1 MNIINKLIYFLS
13 SHQRKRAIII
23 VGMTIAMAF
32 IDTVGVASI
41 MPFIALL
48 TNPGLIETN
57 FILNFLFNYSSSF
70 GIETK
75 DQFIFFTGILV
86 FIVLIFSIIFKS
98 ITTYVQLRFCY
109 MCEFTIGKRLLENYL
124 HQPYSWFL
132 NRDSSELGK
141 SILSEVSSISN
152 RGIKPLILI
161 FSHVMVIIFLTTLI
175 ILINPT
181 VAITTI
187 LIFGTSYSIIHL
199 MTREYLVNI
208 GNERFL
214 ANEKRFGIVSSAFG
228 AIKEIKIGRL
238 EENFIKLFKKP
249 ARSFSLNQASLQI
262 LGLLPRYGLEAI
274 GFGGMILII
283 LYLISQDVDF
293 LSVLPIFSLYVFA
306 GYRILPALQQ
316 IFFSVAQLKF
326 MKSSIEKLQEDL
338 ESLQKPNL
346 QINNSDLKFEKKI
359 KLNNVSYLYPKT
371 SKPILKDINLEIDA
385 NSTVGFI
392 GTTGSGKTTLI
403 DVILGLLDVH
413 TGSIEIDN
421 QLISHKNVRLWQKF
435 IGYVPQN
442 IYLKNDTIAKNIAFG
457 VREENIDIEIIE
469 TVAKIAN
476 LHNYVSNLPKKY
488 QTVVGERGIKLS
500 GGERQRIGIARALYH
515 RPKVLILDEATSA
528 LDTETEKAVM
538 KEIYSL
544 NKKTTILIIAHRL
557 NTVKNCDEIFKLE
570 NGKLIS
576 QGTFFDLKDF

>member
-1 MNIINKLIYFLS
+1 MNIIKKLIYFLS
-13 SHQRKRAIII
+13 SYQRKRAVMIIA
-23 VGMTIAMAF
+23 MTVIMAF
-32 IDTVGVASI
+32 IDMVGVASI

-48 TNPGLIETN
+48 TNPELIETN
-57 FILNFLFNYSSSF
+57 FVLNLLYDYSFVF
-70 GIETK
+70 GVENQN
-75 DQFIFFTGILV
+75 QFIFFVGILV
-86 FIVLIFSIIFKS
+86 FITLIFSIIFKS
-98 ITTYVQLRFCY
+98 ITTYVQLRFSY
-109 MCEFTIGKRLLENYL
+109 MCEFTIGKRLFENYL

-161 FSHVMVIIFLTTLI
+161 FSHVMVIFFLTTLI
-175 ILINPT
+175 ILINPS
-181 VAITTI
+181 VATIII
-187 LIFGTSYSIIHL
+187 LIFATCYSIIHI

-208 GNERFL
+208 GNERL
-214 ANEKRFGIVSSAFG
+214 LSNEKRFAIVSSAFG
-228 AIKEIKIGRL
+228 AIKEIKIGRI

-249 ARSFSLNQASLQI
+249 SRSFSLNQASLQI

-283 LYLISQDVDF
+283 LYLISQEVEF
-293 LSVLPIFSLYVFA
+293 LSVLPIISLYVFA

-326 MKSSIEKLQEDL
+326 MKTSIEKLQEDL

-346 QINNSDLKFEKKI
+346 KINHSDLKFEKKI
-359 KLNNVSYLYPKT
+359 KLNNINYSYPKT
-371 SKPILKDINLEIDA
+371 SRQILQDINLEIDV

-403 DVILGLLDVH
+403 DIILGLLDVD

-421 QLISHKNVRLWQKF
+421 QLISDQNLRSWQKC

-442 IYLKNDTIAKNIAFG
+442 IYLKNDTIAQNIAFG
-457 VREENIDIEIIE
+457 VREENIDIEVIE

-476 LHNYVSNLPKKY
+476 LHNYINNLPKKY

-528 LDTETEKAVM
+528 LDIETEKAVM
-538 KEIYSL
+538 NEIYRL

-557 NTVKNCDEIFKLE
+557 NTVKNCDKIFKLE

-576 QGTFFDLKDF
+576 QET